1 MIDMLFG
8 RAFSYW
14 AKVKRILD
22 EHAIDTPEEL
32 EQALDPW
39 PKKIP
44 VYDSRNNSR
53 LLGHVH
59 EVSRNNIR
67 PSQNLRMA
75 ITGPLTVVP
84 WEKDVSFDR
93 GFKTVDF
100 TIDKQTK
107 DGWVYTPIL
116 LTSTPLED
124 LMKLRQFT
132 LPGETRRQADE
143 RRYHFNRP

>member
-14 AKVKRILD
+14 AKVKAILD

-44 VYDSRNNSR
+44 VLDSKNKSR
-53 LLGHVH
+53 VLGHLH
-59 EVSRNNIR
+59 DIR
-67 PSQNLRMA
+67 RSNLRTGTSLRMA
-75 ITGPLTVVP
+75 LALPVYRPVTP
-84 WEKDVSFDR
+84 WENDLSSVSM
-93 GFKTVDF
+93 KTVEF
-100 TIDKQTK
+100 SIDKETK
-107 DGWVYTPIL
+107 DGWVYTPV
-116 LTSTPLED
+116 LTTSSPLDD

-132 LPGETRRQADE
+132 LPGETRK
-143 RRYHFNRP
+143 